1 MRSLPD
7 DVLPLPDVL
16 ETPENASGGV
26 LVVTLPGYGPTEP
39 PVRRGNF
46 FDNSI
51 DRGPVLKAFIGW
63 FSLWGIEPNCVR
75 GREGAFE
82 RQFFTLEWPASKSVF
97 KHAHGPQM
105 VPRIAGCI
113 NELAAVL
120 KARRPRLVIFLS
132 RYLWLAVNAPEARE
146 VLADIIG
153 SPLEKGRRIT
163 TGRLNAVHQS
173 WQGVTM
179 IALPQPSKNTTAQ
192 YVATLAPG
200 VRQALRETRAA
211 IPENASDPLALRAR
225 ECLIIDREASVASIA
240 ARLHVE
246 KSRAAALF
254 DALEGEAWTS
264 DGARVLARI
273 PRPQK
278 K

>member
-75 GREGAFE
+75 GRERAFE

-113 NELAAVL
+113 DELAAVL

-153 SPLEKGRRIT
+153 SPLEEGRRIT

-225 ECLIIDREASVASIA
+225 EYLIIDREASIASIA

-246 KSRAAALF
+246 KIRAAALF